1 MKAFKCSISLLVT
14 PEYTSG
20 HQNAPK
26 SVVLLDQVK
35 WKTASL
41 QNTSH
46 RLACFTGNLHFIA
59 ALGKGKQV
67 FFTVTVHAHLLWHLD
82 GKCQAEV

>member
-1 MKAFKCSISLLVT
+1 VKAFKCSISLLVT

-20 HQNAPK
+20 HQNG

-35 WKTASL
+35 WKTASF

-46 RLACFTGNLHFIA
+46 SLACFTGNLHFIA

-67 FFTVTVHAHLLWHLD
+67 FFTVTVPAHLLWHLD